1 MKDLKVKD
9 TNIFHSERFDIDIQ
23 RYLPIEKVKLIVQE
37 LLEVDDVTDRKIML
51 DWYLLLFAT
60 NVGVDENISI
70 EKYNYFMQILLI
82 DEVEYECSS
91 YGLICDLLS
100 EAESVENTIKKLA
113 RSLEE
118 STNKMVKKMPSK
130 QKVEKIMGEM
140 SKNGTENK
148 LKSW

>member
-118 STNKMVKKMPSK
+118 STNQMVKKMPSK

-148 LKSW
+148 LKS

>member
-1 MKDLKVKD
+1 
-9 TNIFHSERFDIDIQ
+9 
-23 RYLPIEKVKLIVQE
+23 
-37 LLEVDDVTDRKIML
+37 ML

-148 LKSW
+148 LKS

>member
-60 NVGVDENISI
+60 NVSVDENISI

-148 LKSW
+148 LKS

>member
-130 QKVEKIMGEM
+130 QKVEKIMGET

-148 LKSW
+148 LKS

>member
-118 STNKMVKKMPSK
+118 STNQMVKKMPSK
-130 QKVEKIMGEM
+130 QKVEKIMNEM
-140 SKNGTENK
+140 SEYGTKNK
-148 LKSW
+148 LKN